1 MTLDNYLSSR
11 VFFDMYLLI
20 YISIYIISFT
30 VYSATYTVK
39 TSHRWQIIM
48 GRFERYFVHHLS
60 MNRYPISFKQ
70 IISRKV
76 QLIQK

>member
-30 VYSATYTVK
+30 VYLATYTAK
-39 TSHRWQIIM
+39 TSHRWQN
-48 GRFERYFVHHLS
+48 Y
-60 MNRYPISFKQ
+60 NRS
-70 IISRKV
+70 S
-76 QLIQK
+76 